1 MSHRDN
7 TRCSY
12 PSGIPQ
18 GLGSPCQM
26 LSVTQEIPVVLRIG
40 VRVHAA
46 EPKTIFVSCPQ
57 ELQEGQVWNQGVR
70 VQVTTTARSQLCPRH
85 ELELAFLNTFS
96 PGLLIAEDVVRAA
109 QGKLPASFGHWGA
122 MAELS

>member
-18 GLGSPCQM
+18 SLGSPCQM

-40 VRVHAA
+40 VRVHVT

-57 ELQEGQVWNQGVR
+57 ELQEGQVWNQGSESR
-70 VQVTTTARSQLCPRH
+70 
-85 ELELAFLNTFS
+85 
-96 PGLLIAEDVVRAA
+96 
-109 QGKLPASFGHWGA
+109 
-122 MAELS
+122 